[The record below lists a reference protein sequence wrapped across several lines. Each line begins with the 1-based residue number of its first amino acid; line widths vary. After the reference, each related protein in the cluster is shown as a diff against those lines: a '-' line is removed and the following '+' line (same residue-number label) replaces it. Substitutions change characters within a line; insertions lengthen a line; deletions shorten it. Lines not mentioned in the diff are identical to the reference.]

1 VNVPES
7 PERFFTEFLPAFI
20 EASKPATG
28 AASDPPGGLRSAGT
42 ASASSASAG
51 VASGGSAPAGW
62 RARRAVSNAGVVV
75 RVVGVGEWTLRVSD
89 QSLQLSAGVADDVA
103 LQLSLRGEDFSTL
116 VAEPMRR
123 AVAASEAS
131 SADANALAAR
141 SFWTRLG
148 RFDQETVELLRQQEG
163 RILVRIED
171 AGRSRNVAITPG
183 LQKWSL
189 DTAECCIDCE
199 LGALRELQDKQKNP
213 LDLFYEG
220 QIRISGDAQIALA
233 LAGLFL

>member
-1 VNVPES
+1 VIVPEA
-7 PERFFTEFLPAFI
+7 PEPFFTEFLPAFI
-20 EASKPATG
+20 EASTSAPEASPGNPNG
-28 AASDPPGGLRSAGT
+28 AAP
-42 ASASSASAG
+42 
-51 VASGGSAPAGW
+51 SGAPAAW
-62 RARRAVSNAGVVV
+62 RPRRAVSNAGVAV

-89 QSLQLSAGVADDVA
+89 RSLRVGAGVAEDVA
-103 LQLSLRGEDFSTL
+103 LQLSLRGEDFATL
-116 VAEPMRR
+116 VVEPMRR
-123 AVAASEAS
+123 ALAATEAS

-148 RFDQETVELLRQQEG
+148 RFDEETVQLLRQQEG
-163 RILVRIED
+163 RILVRVGDE
-171 AGRSRNVAITPG
+171 GLSRNVALTPG
-183 LQKWSL
+183 LQTWSL
-189 DTAECCIDCE
+189 DSAECCIDCE